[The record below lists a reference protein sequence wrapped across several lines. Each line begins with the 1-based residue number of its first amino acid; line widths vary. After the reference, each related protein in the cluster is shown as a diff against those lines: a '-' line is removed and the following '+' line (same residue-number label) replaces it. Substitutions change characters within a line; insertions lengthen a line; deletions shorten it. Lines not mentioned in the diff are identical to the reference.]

1 MFLDYKIAHSKD
13 SECTV
18 LLDVFSPT
26 DAMHVKYPLSPIE
39 IYATKQEVTMY
50 HYRLAILDDTTIGET
65 QAMMEMVRQE
75 YIHNLGNIS
84 TDLERMHMNPD
95 FWYEQFT
102 LDSDTHHLN
111 NHMIEMVRKYM
122 RGDAT
127 RMETYI
133 DLGAVVYEF
142 KHRKGIFAR
151 RDLSMTDIQAMHT
164 DYYDLPDQ
172 TRDVLPADQ
181 SNKSKIMEEEVTLNS
196 CKQSLQTISPIL
208 SSEGTEI
215 PCITQKA
222 HLMFEQKQLSPDW
235 AAGLEGNTVNCEDV
249 TIRLSTS
256 LPILEGCLNVTCVQG
271 ENGKSISTIDS
282 AQATKAHDADTD
294 SDLAR
299 PPDGKHLSA
308 RHTTPAMLLRSATR
322 RHTAGHV
329 VVHSGLHDSE

>member
-1 MFLDYKIAHSKD
+1 MSDGGASNAINLYEANDIWMQHGSDPRVKTCRRMIWLRRVGMFLDYKIAHAMD

-65 QAMMEMVRQE
+65 QAMMEMVRHE

-111 NHMIEMVRKYM
+111 NHMIDMVRKYM

-142 KHRKGIFAR
+142 KHCKGIFAR
-151 RDLSMTDIQAMHT
+151 
-164 DYYDLPDQ
+164 
-172 TRDVLPADQ
+172 
-181 SNKSKIMEEEVTLNS
+181 SK
-196 CKQSLQTISPIL
+196 
-208 SSEGTEI
+208 
-215 PCITQKA
+215 
-222 HLMFEQKQLSPDW
+222 
-235 AAGLEGNTVNCEDV
+235 
-249 TIRLSTS
+249 
-256 LPILEGCLNVTCVQG
+256 
-271 ENGKSISTIDS
+271 
-282 AQATKAHDADTD
+282 
-294 SDLAR
+294 
-299 PPDGKHLSA
+299 
-308 RHTTPAMLLRSATR
+308 
-322 RHTAGHV
+322 
-329 VVHSGLHDSE
+329 